1 VSGVLLIVL
10 TVGQAVRNGARCFRE
25 SGQDSYVRWCIVV
38 IVCALAYNIGES
50 SLGMVS
56 LVWFFFLLACV
67 GLNETARAMRQATP
81 PEERLP
87 RFRQLPGLVQG
98 HRILGVRETWLAGPP
113 AKAGKIGF

>member
-1 VSGVLLIVL
+1 
-10 TVGQAVRNGARCFRE
+10 
-25 SGQDSYVRWCIVV
+25 VRWCIVV

-56 LVWFFFLLACV
+56 LVWFLFLLACV
-67 GLNETARAMRQATP
+67 GLKETARAMHQATP

-87 RFRQLPGLVQG
+87 QFRQLPGLVKG
-98 HRILGVRETWLAGPP
+98 HRILGVREIWLAGPP